1 MELSSKKGTI
11 SYAILSN
18 QEFITNLFNANLPL
32 AQTKSQLI
40 EMLKAT
46 TKQNKKRDYILG
58 CMEMCRNN
66 MDLYR
71 YTWNLV
77 LAGDDLKVVA

>member
-11 SYAILSN
+11 SYAILNN
-18 QEFITNLFNANLPL
+18 QEFITNLFNSNLPL
-32 AQTKSQLI
+32 EQTKSKLI
-40 EMLKAT
+40 EMLRAT
-46 TKQNKKRDYILG
+46 TKQNKKRDYVLSR
-58 CMEMCRNN
+58 MEVCRNS